1 MGLAA
6 PGHIMVEPAGQSL
19 VNWIPGDVITKSHR
33 QGGLKQ
39 QKSVLKK
46 KKNIYIYIYII
57 YLINLVAL
65 GLSHSMQG
73 HARPLVARGS

>member
-1 MGLAA
+1 MFVVAVPADWAMGLAA

-46 KKNIYIYIYII
+46 KIYIYIY
-57 YLINLVAL
+57 NLFN
-65 GLSHSMQG
+65 
-73 HARPLVARGS
+73 

>member
-1 MGLAA
+1 MELAA
-6 PGHIMVEPAGQSL
+6 PGHIMVEPTGQSL

-39 QKSVLKK
+39 QKSVFFFFK
-46 KKNIYIYIYII
+46 YIYII

-73 HARPLVARGS
+73 YARPLVACGS

>member
-1 MGLAA
+1 MFVVALPADWAMGLAA

-39 QKSVLKK
+39 QKSV
-46 KKNIYIYIYII
+46 
-57 YLINLVAL
+57 
-65 GLSHSMQG
+65 
-73 HARPLVARGS
+73 